1 MYNKILPHF
10 INHETKNTKTNL
22 TNIEMESLSFSLLYD
37 ISYID
42 IIEYFS
48 CY

>member
-1 MYNKILPHF
+1 MYNKILAHF
-10 INHETKNTKTNL
+10 INHETENTKTNL
-22 TNIEMESLSFSLLYD
+22 TNIEMESFSFLLLYD